1 LHSTAEWLLL
11 QRAVLAVSEWHL
23 VHDGAADYV
32 ALGYDSG
39 NGRPTRYKLL
49 EFLTIAGLYNE
60 AEAEKWRQSETSIS

>member
-1 LHSTAEWLLL
+1 M
-11 QRAVLAVSEWHL
+11 SEWHL
-23 VHDGAADYV
+23 VHENAADYV

-60 AEAEKWRQSETSIS
+60 AEVEKCQSYGTFTS